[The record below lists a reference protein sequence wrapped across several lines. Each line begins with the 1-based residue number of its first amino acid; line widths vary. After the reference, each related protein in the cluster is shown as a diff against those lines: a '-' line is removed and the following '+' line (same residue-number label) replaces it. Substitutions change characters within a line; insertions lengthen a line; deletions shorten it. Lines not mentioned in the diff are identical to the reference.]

1 MMTVVRLDR
10 NNTHRPLDIEL
21 SDVVQISAN
30 GRCSSPGG
38 AEVVIEADAG
48 PRDNYRFVGS
58 SAEITE
64 RDPNSTLPLHA

>member
-1 MMTVVRLDR
+1 MDVLRLTR
-10 NNTHRPLDIEL
+10 TGGHRPLDIQL
-21 SDVVQISAN
+21 SDVIEISAN

-64 RDPNSTLPLHA
+64 RDPNSNLPLH